1 MRTFLGH
8 ILIVRKKRKVV
19 GFFLLRS
26 CTNIDTIRCYKNV
39 LDTLHLTKM
48 YSILLYTHNLTYLE
62 PRIKHF
68 CKKKTYFRR
77 WIVLSFFA
85 VGNVVVA
92 AAVVAVPM
100 GVNLFDVYAP
110 HQYQLTK

>member
-68 CKKKTYFRR
+68 CKKNLLPALDRSF
-77 WIVLSFFA
+77 FFA
-85 VGNVVVA
+85 VGNVAVA
-92 AAVVAVPM
+92 AAVVAVPICSM
-100 GVNLFDVYAP
+100 SMPRISIN
-110 HQYQLTK
+110 